1 MRVAGIWRS
10 SNSLLTNFPR
20 EPSKAR
26 WARPWT
32 AWTAWMAWMA
42 WTGRPWNT
50 DVSAFQAQIV
60 IEEEMD
66 GGVNPEMEGASP
78 GGQDES
84 GLSPEGHHQIQM
96 EGEEQQQMMNEEEYK
111 DAQEEEMYM

>member
-1 MRVAGIWRS
+1 
-10 SNSLLTNFPR
+10 
-20 EPSKAR
+20 
-26 WARPWT
+26 
-32 AWTAWMAWMA
+32 
-42 WTGRPWNT
+42 
-50 DVSAFQAQIV
+50 
-60 IEEEMD
+60 MD

-84 GLSPEGHHQIQM
+84 GLSPEGHHQRQM

>member
-1 MRVAGIWRS
+1 M
-10 SNSLLTNFPR
+10 
-20 EPSKAR
+20 
-26 WARPWT
+26 
-32 AWTAWMAWMA
+32 AWTVWMAWMD
-42 WTGRPWNT
+42 RPWNT
-50 DVSAFQAQIV
+50 AVSALGTQKLL
-60 IEEEMD
+60 EEEMD